1 MAVRKSSGKDDKE
14 KQMKTILLS
23 TAAALLMVSGA
34 SAQDGRTHIGGGL
47 THFDADGANFNALY
61 VRGGFDITAF
71 FGLEAEGQIGIQDD
85 TVNLGG
91 GLTAD
96 VGLNYGIAG
105 FAKAQ
110 YPVSEQFSVFA
121 RAGYAWAEFDASAA
135 GLTIKEDDDGF
146 AYGVGAEWAFS
157 GPNAIRFDYTRYNFE
172 GDANV
177 WSIGYV
183 RRF

>member
-1 MAVRKSSGKDDKE
+1 MTGKE
-14 KQMKTILLS
+14 QMKTILLS

-34 SAQDGRTHIGGGL
+34 SAQDGRTHIGGGAL
-47 THFDADGANFNALY
+47 HIDADGANFSGLF
-61 VRGGFDITAF
+61 VRGGYDFTPF
-71 FGLEAEGQIGIQDD
+71 FGGELEGQIGVWDD

-96 VGLNYGIAG
+96 VGLNYGVAG
-105 FAKAQ
+105 FLKAQ
-110 YPVSEQFSVFA
+110 YPVAEQFSVFA

-135 GLTIKEDDDGF
+135 GLTIQDDADGL

-157 GPNAIRFDYTRYNFE
+157 GPNAIRFDFTRYDFD

>member
-1 MAVRKSSGKDDKE
+1 
-14 KQMKTILLS
+14 MKTILLS
-23 TAAALLMVSGA
+23 TAAALVLASGA
-34 SAQDGRTHIGGGL
+34 SAQDGRTHIGGGVA
-47 THFDADGANFNALY
+47 HFDADGANFNAIY
-61 VRGGFDITAF
+61 VRGGFDLTAF
-71 FGLEAEGQIGIQDD
+71 FGVEAEGQIGIQDD
-85 TVNLGG
+85 EVAIGG

-96 VGLNYGIAG
+96 VGLNYGLAG

-121 RAGYAWAEFDASAA
+121 RAGYAWGEFDASAS
-135 GLTIKEDDDGF
+135 GLTIQEDNDGP

-157 GPNAIRFDYTRYNFE
+157 GPNAIRFDYTRYDFD

-177 WSIGYV
+177 WTLGYV